1 MNLTPAGRGRE
12 VDLGVDPGVRIEPA
26 LATELL
32 DRLFPAEIDDEVL
45 SGFARIRD
53 LATKVR
59 LEMHE
64 RSVEMRVGVG
74 RDAAWITGPHYALR
88 ERYLY
93 ALQCG
98 TCERFA
104 VCRHVLAAV
113 LALLWEVPS
122 YRREL
127 TESLWRR
134 AFAPLMAAPAVE
146 VPAAEDRPRGWIR
159 VVLHGLGQP
168 APSKA
173 VLPGML
179 SLELVRTSRR
189 NGRAL
194 KPQPAPRSID
204 AIERKVRDLS
214 AGDRALARLAE
225 QRHLLKHVSKHR
237 YADSVTVQA
246 ELRRIDA
253 DLFAGLGDA
262 TELIYGGDPVTT
274 TREPWRP
281 GLRILDGAG
290 GGLELE
296 WARAPLQA
304 YPVGEGYVL
313 DADRAL
319 RPVGGEAGAALMELV
334 GRPLPGVPEGDIDVF
349 VHEFLDR
356 APLQLDV
363 HATQL
368 PVERMVPEPRLVLR
382 DDQGVLVV
390 EPRFAYG
397 DVEVGRDG
405 PGLVRIDDSGGPRFV
420 QRDAEAEAEVLAEL
434 DANTPDEPLKNDVAY
449 DFLLDALPKLR
460 GFTLMMDPTLRIP
473 GGTIDASVGFTSG
486 VDWFDVD
493 VAFDLDGRHVPA
505 TSVLATWRAGR
516 RYIRFDDG
524 SLARLPSTWLAR
536 HGAATEEIR
545 EMRAARGG
553 RLGAYAASLAAG
565 LLEEADPEE
574 DGQTAPWREA
584 ARRLNDFERIP
595 ERDLPVGVC
604 ATLRDYQHRGYRW
617 LAAMRDLGLS
627 GVLADDMGL
636 GKTLQTLVLLA
647 DTHQDTSGPPSLV
660 VAPTSV
666 IHNWLAE
673 AARFTPKLRV
683 ALFYGPSRG
692 EVPEDVDVI
701 VTSYALLR
709 LDAALER
716 PWRYAVLDEAQ
727 FIKNPTSQVARAAR
741 NLDARHRLALTGTP
755 MENHLVELWSI
766 FQFLMPGFF
775 GSRAAFERRYAM
787 PVQKKQD
794 HEALEAMRRRLRPF
808 ILRRLK
814 SEVASE
820 LPPRTEQVLYCELG
834 PAQRRVYDA
843 VRETYRDQVFEH
855 VEVAGI
861 ERSTIQVLE
870 ALTRLRQACCHPQL
884 LPFPEA
890 RRVHSSAKLDLLSEL
905 LDEML
910 AEGHRA
916 LVFSQWPSLLKFV
929 AADLDARA
937 VEYIYLDGGTRRRGE
952 LQTRWNEEDGPPVF
966 LISLKAGGT
975 GMNLTG
981 ADHVIHLD
989 PWWNPQAEAQATD
1002 RAHRIGQTRPVMVYK
1017 LVARDTAEEKI
1028 LELQARKRA
1037 LFDAAVD
1044 TDRLEVDTF
1053 SREDLV
1059 AVLGDPV

>member
-1 MNLTPAGRGRE
+1 MNLMPAGRGRE
-12 VDLGVDPGVRIEPA
+12 MDLGVDAGVRVEPA
-26 LATELL
+26 LAADLL
-32 DRLFPAEIDDEVL
+32 ERLFPDEIDPEVL

-53 LATKVR
+53 LASRVR
-59 LEMHE
+59 LEMQE
-64 RSVEMRVGVG
+64 RTVEMRVGAG
-74 RDAAWITGPHYALR
+74 RDAAWVSGPHYALR

-93 ALQCG
+93 ALRCG
-98 TCERFA
+98 ACVRFT
-104 VCRHVLAAV
+104 VCRHVVAAV
-113 LALLWEVPS
+113 LALVWEVPA
-122 YRREL
+122 YRQEL
-127 TESLWRR
+127 TASLWRR
-134 AFAPLMAAPAVE
+134 AFAPLMSAPAVE
-146 VPAAEDRPRGWIR
+146 APPVDERPRGWIR
-159 VVLHGLGQP
+159 VNLHGAGQP
-168 APSKA
+168 SPSKA
-173 VLPGML
+173 ALPGML
-179 SLELVRTSRR
+179 SLQLVRTSVR

-204 AIERKVRDLS
+204 SIERKVRDLS
-214 AGDRALARLAE
+214 TGDRALARLAE
-225 QRHLLKHVSKHR
+225 QRHLLQHVSKHR

-246 ELRRIDA
+246 ELERIDA
-253 DLFAGLGDA
+253 DLFAGLSGA
-262 TELIYGGDPVTT
+262 TELVFGGDPVTT

-281 GLRILDGAG
+281 GLRILDGEG
-290 GGLELE
+290 GGLELA
-296 WARAPLQA
+296 WARAPKQA
-304 YPVGEGYVL
+304 YPVGDGYVL
-313 DADRAL
+313 DADLVL
-319 RPVGGEAGAALMELV
+319 RPVAGDAGAALLQLV

-363 HATQL
+363 RATRL
-368 PVERMVPEPRLVLR
+368 PVERMAPEARLVLR
-382 DDQGVLVV
+382 DDQGVLLV

-405 PGLVRIDDSGGPRFV
+405 PGLVRIDDAGGPRFV
-420 QRDAEAEAEVLAEL
+420 QRDTDAEAAVLAEL
-434 DANTPDEPLKNDVAY
+434 DACTPDEPLQGDVAF
-449 DFLLDALPKLR
+449 DFLLDALPRLG

-473 GGTIDASVGFTSG
+473 GGRIVASVGFTSG

-493 VAFDLDGRHVPA
+493 VGFDLGGRHVPA
-505 TSVLATWRAGR
+505 TAVLATWRAGR
-516 RYIRFDDG
+516 RYLSFDDG
-524 SLARLPSTWLAR
+524 SLARLPTTWLQR

-565 LLEEADPEE
+565 LLEEADP
-574 DGQTAPWREA
+574 GHAAAAAPWREA
-584 ARRLNDFERIP
+584 ARRLQDFERIP
-595 ERDLPVGVC
+595 DRALPAGVT

-647 DTHQDTSGPPSLV
+647 DTHADRDGPPSLV

-666 IHNWLAE
+666 IHNWVAE
-673 AARFTPKLRV
+673 AARFTPNLRV
-683 ALFYGPSRG
+683 ALFYGASRG
-692 EVPEDVDVI
+692 AVPEDVDVV

-709 LDAALER
+709 LDPLLER

-741 NLDARHRLALTGTP
+741 DLEARHRLALTGTP

-766 FQFLMPGFF
+766 FQFLMAGFF

-787 PVQKKQD
+787 PIQKKQD
-794 HEALEAMRRRLRPF
+794 DVALDAMRRRIRPF

-834 PAQRRVYDA
+834 PAQRRLYEA

-855 VEVAGI
+855 VDVAGI

-937 VEYIYLDGGTRRRGE
+937 IDYLYLDGGTRNRGD

-1044 TDRLEVDTF
+1044 TDRLEVDKF
-1053 SREDLV
+1053 SRDDLV
-1059 AVLGDPV
+1059 AVLGDPA